1 MLEAAIVQLE
11 IARSGAGMAGTS
23 LTAHHTF
30 STEPLVVSGSETQK
44 REYPQCVAAGEVQVA
59 TGATESGGGHR
70 PPDRYRPAPRA
81 RLAAS
86 SPAAPT
92 NRRITVP

>member
-30 STEPLVVSGSETQK
+30 STEPLVVSGSET
-44 REYPQCVAAGEVQVA
+44 
-59 TGATESGGGHR
+59 
-70 PPDRYRPAPRA
+70 
-81 RLAAS
+81 
-86 SPAAPT
+86 
-92 NRRITVP
+92 